1 MFGIKIILEWCPR
14 ASKVLHLESKLFWNG
29 VKDDGGRWAI
39 MHDILHKLHH
49 IDVDVEY
56 FIGYQI

>member
-1 MFGIKIILEWCPR
+1 LEWCPR